1 MWLEEGDV
9 LLPKGIGVCVCE
21 NQKYARFLFN
31 KTELTINI
39 Y

>member
-21 NQKYARFLFN
+21 NQNMPDFCLIKLNF
-31 KTELTINI
+31 
-39 Y
+39 